1 MGKPSATEPPEAMAK
16 SYRYRYLLVLLL
28 VLLVLLSLLLLL
40 VLLAVPIVLRFYPI
54 HRYRYLRATTRPW
67 GQSHRRTTTKS
78 GPQQKVTISWPS
90 TSCCAF
96 SCRILPSHGLAHLTA
111 ELKLYGS
118 IHWIFFSYWIRVTF
132 FAWIPAVPIF
142 PPWLTWVHLSHL
154 SHLSTPESPE
164 SPESTNQKCI
174 QQTISFSFCL
184 IPPIISQC
192 KTTGKA

>member
-1 MGKPSATEPPEAMAK
+1 MVPVVWM
-16 SYRYRYLLVLLL
+16 VLL

-96 SCRILPSHGLAHLTA
+96 SCRILPSHCGTTVSTQLSRHNCCSRQPFWQTPFYPALRQLLILFGA
-111 ELKLYGS
+111 
-118 IHWIFFSYWIRVTF
+118 IFFEFSMLVSFRNSHSSGVSFWRG
-132 FAWIPAVPIF
+132 PL
-142 PPWLTWVHLSHL
+142 LTLS
-154 SHLSTPESPE
+154 SPV
-164 SPESTNQKCI
+164 
-174 QQTISFSFCL
+174 L
-184 IPPIISQC
+184 H
-192 KTTGKA
+192 A

>member
-1 MGKPSATEPPEAMAK
+1 MVPVVWM
-16 SYRYRYLLVLLL
+16 VLL

-111 ELKLYGS
+111 GAPFSTTSSLNRNYELPS
-118 IHWIFFSYWIRVTF
+118 
-132 FAWIPAVPIF
+132 AVPLF
-142 PPWLTWVHLSHL
+142 DPHTTPPQPFITIKCSH
-154 SHLSTPESPE
+154 PRPPSPP
-164 SPESTNQKCI
+164 S
-174 QQTISFSFCL
+174 QQ
-184 IPPIISQC
+184 
-192 KTTGKA
+192 